1 MLTHRFY
8 LKTIISRNR
17 IENQKI
23 IAMKGRKKVYKTYVD
38 TKTIIVNLL
47 KEDKKNYL
55 PVERLEKLVDF
66 IYQELSK
73 QNKLSEYQISFDIN
87 FYSIERTVQ
96 YNNDIFELDIDG
108 ENVRLKKRESADDLA
123 RKYRVDRTIIEIIK
137 KFQNINAA

>member
-1 MLTHRFY
+1 MH
-8 LKTIISRNR
+8 
-17 IENQKI
+17 
-23 IAMKGRKKVYKTYVD
+23 KTYVD

-55 PVERLEKLVDF
+55 SVERLEKLVDF

-73 QNKLSEYQISFDIN
+73 QNKLREYQISFDIN

-123 RKYRVDRTIIEIIK
+123 EKYQVDDTIIKIIRN
-137 KFQNINAA
+137 FQNINAA